1 MKKTVL
7 FTNDTL
13 ARLFRSLSL
22 LLHAG
27 IPLSDAIYLM
37 KEDETG
43 CEAEVLLVMG
53 REMDCGATLS
63 LAMEKAGVFPIHA
76 LRMMEVGETTG
87 HLESVLASLA
97 DYYEEENAMA
107 KEVRSALLYPSVLF
121 VMILAVIGV
130 LVIKVLPV
138 FDSVYSSLGGSL
150 TGIAA
155 GLLALGNVL
164 RGIMPALLAILA
176 IAALFALCCALS
188 PSIRTAVLAAYRRKR
203 GHKGVGGKMAQ
214 ARFALSLSMALES
227 GMYAEDALSLSS
239 GLLQDVPVLARRA
252 QKASET
258 VKNGAELSEALK
270 ENELLAPKDCRMLS
284 IGMKSG
290 SGVSVMA
297 DIARRAAETAREA
310 ARSAVSRVEP
320 AMVLSAGVIVGGI
333 LLSVMLPLM
342 NIMSS
347 IG

>member
-1 MKKTVL
+1 MKKTAL
-7 FTNDTL
+7 FPNDTL
-13 ARLFRSLSL
+13 ARLFRALSL

-37 KEDETG
+37 KEDESG
-43 CEAEVLLVMG
+43 SEADALLAVG
-53 REMDCGATLS
+53 REMDSGAMLS
-63 LAMEKAGVFPIHA
+63 IAMEKAGVFPAHA
-76 LRMMEVGETTG
+76 LRMVEVGEATG
-87 HLESVLASLA
+87 HLESALASLA
-97 DYYEEENAMA
+97 DYYDEEDAMA
-107 KEVRSALLYPSVLF
+107 KEIRSALLYPSVLF

-155 GLLALGNVL
+155 GLLALGNIL
-164 RGIMPALLAILA
+164 RSIMPALLVILA
-176 IAALFALCCALS
+176 AAALFALCCALS
-188 PSIRTAVLAAYRRKR
+188 PAVRNSLVAAYRRR
-203 GHKGVGGKMAQ
+203 FGHKGVGGKMAL

-227 GMYAEDALSLSS
+227 GMYAEDALSLSA
-239 GLLQDVPVLARRA
+239 GLLQDVPVLARCA
-252 QKASET
+252 QQAADA
-258 VKNGAELSEALK
+258 VKNSAELSEALK
-270 ENELLAPKDCRMLS
+270 ENALLSPKDCRMLS

-290 SGVSVMA
+290 SGTSVMA
-297 DIARRAAETAREA
+297 DIARRAAQNAREA
-310 ARSAVSRVEP
+310 ARTVVSRVEP
-320 AMVLSAGVIVGGI
+320 AMVLSAGVIVGVI